1 MFPSES
7 LMIPSKSL
15 MFPTRSLSDFLGNQK
30 SKSISGIYIDVDTT
44 YFVLIIK
51 QIRSIFQ
58 YGAIRKS
65 NVMWSNFENANVS
78 LRSGIFC
85 QSGQKRR

>member
-1 MFPSES
+1 MH
-7 LMIPSKSL
+7 LVKS
-15 MFPTRSLSDFLGNQK
+15 TNYLSACFQASHLVILRNQK
-30 SKSISGIYIDVDTT
+30 TKSISGIYIDVDTT

-51 QIRSIFQ
+51 QIRTIFH

-85 QSGQKRR
+85 QSGQKRT